1 MRDSATIGPVPD
13 EAPEPAP
20 RSRVNDKGHDIEE
33 LAPAKEFPVD
43 KPSAAS
49 PPDDTAA
56 TDDDSPGAGA
66 AAWVEPTA
74 SPPSDDSV
82 ETEILS
88 ATVDPSE
95 EAATRDAVAIPDT
108 AGASETAS
116 PEATAALT
124 PDNENDETDGDEP
137 DTEQAA
143 TDTATPGADADMIEP
158 AVRTNLGGGEGDR
171 SGNISDAKY
180 NIIDWDIGI
189 VIDTEGTSDDIETD
203 K

>member
-1 MRDSATIGPVPD
+1 MS
-13 EAPEPAP
+13 
-20 RSRVNDKGHDIEE
+20 
-33 LAPAKEFPVD
+33 L
-43 KPSAAS
+43 
-49 PPDDTAA
+49 PDDTTA
-56 TDDDSPGAGA
+56 TDDDSPGTGA

-88 ATVDPSE
+88 TTVDPSE
-95 EAATRDAVAIPDT
+95 EAAAQDAVAIPDT
-108 AGASETAS
+108 AGAADTAS

-124 PDNENDETDGDEP
+124 TDNENDATDGDEP

-158 AVRTNLGGGEGDR
+158 AVRTKLGGGEGDR
-171 SGNISDAKY
+171 SGTMSDAKY